1 MPLIDMPLAELRKYT
16 GRNPRPDDFDS
27 FWDDSLKELDAVDPR
42 VELTPAEFTAPGVE
56 YFHMQFTGVGGAR
69 IYAKLA
75 RPMRRDKPGPGLV
88 LFHGYGGQSCSWT
101 GLSVWGMAGFT
112 VAAMD
117 CRGQGG
123 RSQDVGGVVGTTLRG
138 HIVRGLNGP
147 TKNMLFRHVFLDAAQ
162 LARLVMQM
170 DGVDPARVGATG
182 GSQGGGLTLAC
193 AALEP
198 RIKKAAPMYPFLSD
212 YRRVWEM
219 DRADLAYEELK
230 QYFRNFDPTHANEEE
245 TFRTLGYI
253 DIQYLAPRISAEVLM
268 FTGLM
273 DAICP
278 PSTQFAAY
286 NRITARKSMVIYHDF
301 GHEGLPGAD
310 DRVFQFMM
318 GL

>member
-147 TKNMLFRHVFLDAAQ
+147 AKNMLFRHVFLDTAQ

-170 DGVDPARVGATG
+170 DGVDPARVGAWLDA
-182 GSQGGGLTLAC
+182 SQVSDRGTMALARRTLRYDPRGGGMVKDAVD
-193 AALEP
+193 AFREDQP
-198 RIKKAAPMYPFLSD
+198 AAPQEVIKVRCPHCKALNDENDKFCGQCGK
-212 YRRVWEM
+212 
-219 DRADLAYEELK
+219 EL
-230 QYFRNFDPTHANEEE
+230 
-245 TFRTLGYI
+245 
-253 DIQYLAPRISAEVLM
+253 
-268 FTGLM
+268 
-273 DAICP
+273 
-278 PSTQFAAY
+278 
-286 NRITARKSMVIYHDF
+286 
-301 GHEGLPGAD
+301 
-310 DRVFQFMM
+310 
-318 GL
+318 